1 MQRRRPPRQEDQL
14 ISQPAGFHLLKL
26 FQFFDFF
33 FFFLN
38 WNSLRQSV
46 PPSSDSVW
54 LLKSCHLAWPGASVI
69 VECGAGQLH
78 YSALRLTVQVLATR
92 RPGEALTK
100 VRVNRIDI
108 QKDTQC

>member
-14 ISQPAGFHLLKL
+14 ISQPASFHLVKL
-26 FQFFDFF
+26 FQFFDF

-54 LLKSCHLAWPGASVI
+54 LLQSCHLAWPGASVI

-78 YSALRLTVQVLATR
+78 YSALRLTVQVLTTR

-100 VRVNRIDI
+100 AEG
-108 QKDTQC
+108 K

>member
-1 MQRRRPPRQEDQL
+1 MSGDRWQRNHAEEEATSPGR
-14 ISQPAGFHLLKL
+14 SAHLSAC
-26 FQFFDFF
+26 QFPSIEALSILRLFF
-33 FFFLN
+33 FFFN

-54 LLKSCHLAWPGASVI
+54 LLQSCHLAWPGASVI

-78 YSALRLTVQVLATR
+78 YSALRLTVQVLTTR

-100 VRVNRIDI
+100 AEG
-108 QKDTQC
+108 K